1 MVSMD
6 ETNNNRDSV
15 PITVD
20 LIKRVSDDMDEAIKN
35 RPKNIFTKHEML
47 VQLQEKSLECARL
60 DLPLNKSR
68 NG

>member
-1 MVSMD
+1 MD
-6 ETNNNRDSV
+6 RTNNRDSV

-35 RPKNIFTKHEML
+35 RPKDIFTKHEML

>member
-1 MVSMD
+1 M
-6 ETNNNRDSV
+6 

-35 RPKNIFTKHEML
+35 RPKDIFTKHDML

-60 DLPLNKSR
+60 DLSVNKSR

>member
-1 MVSMD
+1 MD
-6 ETNNNRDSV
+6 GTNNNRDSV

-35 RPKNIFTKHEML
+35 RPKDIFTKHEML

>member
-1 MVSMD
+1 MD
-6 ETNNNRDSV
+6 GTNNNRDNV

-20 LIKRVSDDMDEAIKN
+20 LIKRVSDGMDEAIKN
-35 RPKNIFTKHEML
+35 RPKDIFTKYYML

>member
-1 MVSMD
+1 MD
-6 ETNNNRDSV
+6 GTNNNRDSV
-15 PITVD
+15 LITAD
-20 LIKRVSDDMDEAIKN
+20 LIKRVSDGMDEAIKN
-35 RPKNIFTKHEML
+35 RPKDIFTKYYML

>member
-1 MVSMD
+1 MD
-6 ETNNNRDSV
+6 GTNNNRDSV
-15 PITVD
+15 LITAD

-35 RPKNIFTKHEML
+35 RPKDIFTKHEML

-60 DLPLNKSR
+60 DLSVNKSR

>member
-1 MVSMD
+1 MD
-6 ETNNNRDSV
+6 GTNNNRDSV

-35 RPKNIFTKHEML
+35 RPKDIFTKHDML

>member
-1 MVSMD
+1 MD
-6 ETNNNRDSV
+6 GTNNRDSV

-35 RPKNIFTKHEML
+35 RPKDIFTKHDML

>member
-1 MVSMD
+1 MD
-6 ETNNNRDSV
+6 GTNNNRDSV

-20 LIKRVSDDMDEAIKN
+20 LIKRMSDGMDEAIKN
-35 RPKNIFTKHEML
+35 WPKDIFTKHEML
-47 VQLQEKSLECARL
+47 VQLQEKSLECASL

>member
-1 MVSMD
+1 MD
-6 ETNNNRDSV
+6 GTNNNRDNV

-20 LIKRVSDDMDEAIKN
+20 LIKRVSDGMDEAIKN
-35 RPKNIFTKHEML
+35 RPKDIFTKHEML